1 VGRILDKADPSNLE
15 LDREKLDHRTRGVR
29 IHWGRI
35 VSTALEC
42 PDRKARALG
51 KYMDERWWS
60 LWTFLYREGVEPTNN
75 EAERSLRKVVIWR
88 KSSFGTQSEAGSRFV
103 GNMMTVAG
111 TARRRKI
118 NLFDFLTKAFES
130 TALGQ
135 PAPLL
140 INC

>member
-1 VGRILDKADPSNLE
+1 
-15 LDREKLDHRTRGVR
+15 
-29 IHWGRI
+29 
-35 VSTALEC
+35 
-42 PDRKARALG
+42 
-51 KYMDERWWS
+51 MDERWWS

-88 KSSFGTQSEAGSRFV
+88 KCSFGTQSEAGSRFV

-118 NLFDFLTKAFES
+118 SLFDFLTKAFEA